1 MIGSSHGQ
9 AEIKRIVAGATGSL
23 LLGMV
28 GIMTMAGSALAQDSR
43 ALTIRADSQEAN
55 ANTGVVTAQGNVTIS
70 YPAEQVTARSQ
81 RLTYYTREQRIVLEG
96 GVSISQEQNQLQ
108 AETVTYWVEQGTIS
122 AEPAAGQ
129 QVETIYVFPDP
140 PSAAPET
147 PEQPVP

>member
-1 MIGSSHGQ
+1 MTGSSVGQ
-9 AEIKRIVAGATGSL
+9 RGAQGVLTRVTGSL
-23 LLGMV
+23 LVGMV
-28 GIMTMAGSALAQDSR
+28 GMMAMAGASVAQDSR

-108 AETVTYWVEQGTIS
+108 AETVTYLVEQGTIS

-140 PSAAPET
+140 PSADPET
-147 PEQPVP
+147 PEQPGP